1 MSGIQFGF
9 FSVHQGA
16 IRLDFGEPLA
26 PGWFQNYTPNRPSG
40 AKLRK
45 SRALLV
51 KWSGLVSGVYF
62 VAVLGTTLVDLGW
75 DSNEIS
81 MILASFWLNCWWSF
95 CVICLLIYCAH
106 GPFPPT
112 PAAEFQAFRVW
123 FGPDT
128 GPVRGPRPLWQPLNG
143 EDASTLEF
151 PTIFNENR

>member
-1 MSGIQFGF
+1 MGSLWRLAGSKITPQIAQVAPNFGNP
-9 FSVHQGA
+9 
-16 IRLDFGEPLA
+16 GEDITRF
-26 PGWFQNYTPNRPSG
+26 W
-40 AKLRK
+40 
-45 SRALLV
+45 V

-123 FGPDT
+123 LGPDT

-143 EDASTLEF
+143 ENASTLEY
-151 PTIFNENR
+151 PTIFNENP